1 MSNFTS
7 VYKSIQL
14 TSHEWVKESFKV
26 QNKPMNFSG
35 IALKKKK
42 IGLQAWTLTN
52 FWELALGMFSM
63 LLTDKIVLYD

>member
-1 MSNFTS
+1 
-7 VYKSIQL
+7 
-14 TSHEWVKESFKV
+14 
-26 QNKPMNFSG
+26 MNFSG

-52 FWELALGMFSM
+52 FGELALGMFSM